1 MILSLTLW
9 SSQIKYINC
18 INSVNDQMTRKTTLS
33 DTIQIIRE
41 KKIDYIDEASIT
53 SLINGVLYAYGWNVF
68 DPYEVEPQHSVYNGK
83 VDLAVKLFRNRK
95 IFIEIKKSSENLKN
109 HEKQLKD
116 YLRNAV
122 DVQFGVLTNSTSW
135 WFYTTSKDENNH
147 IEIIREAEVDIK
159 KNKDSYIERIFSQY
173 LSKEKLSDEWY
184 ETNLEILNS
193 NSPNRLSSLF
203 RLRSMKD
210 KRIIEPLIKI
220 YKEDVD
226 ESMKSSAFF
235 GLMEL
240 HKEFGLNDG
249 YLEPLLEIALND
261 KSPNIREQA
270 KKVQEQIK

>member
-1 MILSLTLW
+1 
-9 SSQIKYINC
+9 
-18 INSVNDQMTRKTTLS
+18 MTRKTTLS
-33 DTIQIIRE
+33 DTIQIIRK

-109 HEKQLKD
+109 HEKQLMD

-203 RLRSMKD
+203 RLRIMKD

-240 HKEFGLNDG
+240 HEEFGLNDG

-261 KSPNIREQA
+261 KSPNIRKQA